1 MVKINFVTSRHK
13 RRKKIMKLAKG
24 YFGSKSNLY
33 KTANEQVMRSLQ
45 YSYRDR
51 KRRKR
56 DFRKLWITRI
66 NAGCMNNNINYSQ
79 FMHGLSLSKIEIN
92 RKILSD
98 ISYNNPE
105 MFLNY
110 IELSRN
116 SLEQKKALSNI
127 SDHKDINKKIVPEL
141 KKENLFS
148 EEKSPIYENIED
160 KLRKSLMPEL
170 KILAK
175 KYEIPNISKLK
186 KIDLINL
193 LKEKINK

>member
-116 SLEQKKALSNI
+116 SLEHKKALSNI
-127 SDHKDINKKIVPEL
+127 SDHKDINKTIDSEL

-148 EEKSPIYENIED
+148 EEKNSIYENIEN
-160 KLRKSLMPEL
+160 KLEKSLMPEL